1 MQDMQNVIICENLS
15 FKYKNTK
22 VLHDINFEVKQG
34 SIVGL
39 LGKNGAGKSTIINIL
54 MGFLQPNSGRCS
66 VFGHPSFF
74 IPPHV
79 RANIGLVHEGF
90 TQYDFMSVE
99 QIEKYYGAYYAKW
112 NRDLYYD
119 LTSRLNVPKTHKVSK
134 LSCGQRSQVT
144 LGLVLAQR
152 PELLILD
159 DFSMGLDVGY
169 RRLFLEFLRDF
180 VDSYKTTVLL
190 TSHIISELENFIDE
204 AIILKEGNIIS
215 KSEKTA
221 LLNNFY
227 SYTLP
232 LEEAQ
237 HLKKDEVI
245 LNIEYDKKRA
255 FIFTFANPNT
265 FKDYLLKQ
273 RMPAS
278 TIKKLTPNNM
288 NLEDAF
294 VGLTGRY

>member
-1 MQDMQNVIICENLS
+1 MQNVIVCENLS
-15 FKYKNTK
+15 FKYKNNE
-22 VLHDINFEVKQG
+22 VLHNINFEVKRG

-54 MGFLQPNSGRCS
+54 MGFLQPNTGGCS
-66 VFGHPSFF
+66 VFGYPSFS

-90 TQYDFMSVE
+90 TQYDFMSIE
-99 QIEKYYGAYYAKW
+99 EIEKYYSSYYAKW

-119 LTSRLNVPKTHKVSK
+119 LTNRLNVPRSQKISK

-144 LGLVLAQR
+144 LGLILAQR

-180 VDSYKTTVLL
+180 VNSYETTVLL

-204 AIILKEGNIIS
+204 TIILKEGKIIS
-215 KSEKTA
+215 KNEKTA
-221 LLNNFY
+221 LLSNFY

-232 LEEAQ
+232 LEEVK

-245 LNIEYDKKRA
+245 LNIEYDKKRV
-255 FIFTFANPNT
+255 FIFTFANLDA
-265 FKDYLLKQ
+265 FKDYLSKQ
-273 RMPAS
+273 HTPPS
-278 TIKKLTPNNM
+278 TIKKLTQNSM

-294 VGLTGRY
+294 IGLTGRY

>member
-1 MQDMQNVIICENLS
+1 MQDAQNVIVCENLS
-15 FKYKNTK
+15 FKYKNSE
-22 VLHDINFEVKQG
+22 VLHNINFEVKHG
-34 SIVGL
+34 GIVGL

-54 MGFLQPNSGRCS
+54 MGFLRPNAGKCS
-66 VFGHPSFF
+66 VFGHPSFS

-79 RANIGLVHEGF
+79 RADIGLVHEGF

-99 QIEKYYGAYYAKW
+99 QIEKYYRAYYARW
-112 NRDLYYD
+112 DRDLYYD
-119 LTSRLNVPKTHKVSK
+119 LTSRLNVPKTRKISK

-204 AIILKEGNIIS
+204 AVILKEGKIIS
-215 KSEKTA
+215 KDEKTS

-232 LEEAQ
+232 LEEAK

-245 LNIEYDKKRA
+245 LNIEYDKRKV
-255 FIFTFANPNT
+255 FIFTFASPNA
-265 FKDYLLKQ
+265 FRDYLSKRQ
-273 RMPAS
+273 TPPS
-278 TIKKLTPNNM
+278 TIKKITQNDM

-294 VGLTGRY
+294 IGLTGRY